1 MTPIHFKPNEPQVLS
16 LKEISGVFEGFNVLY
31 ETTDGKVLSLPRP
44 AAVKLGELDPAPA
57 EEISVTKCQQSP
69 KMPCEWVFALTAT
82 SEKIRAEKE
91 AEALAE
97 RTKRDLPGQLQAS
110 VLRQMPKS
118 ARSSQQDAPEIQK
131 GTGTYG
137 HVPQVAPASRKAP
150 PSRVSYRVALR
161 QITGTVLELL
171 DSRKEQWES
180 DPRQGLISTLFI
192 SACKS
197 GVVAF
202 DFEGE
207 GDGEK

>member
-1 MTPIHFKPNEPQVLS
+1 MQAIKFTSNEPQILS
-16 LKEISGVFEGFNVLY
+16 LKETSGVFEGFNVIY
-31 ETTDGKVLSLPRP
+31 ECTDGRLLSIPRP
-44 AAVKLGELDPAPA
+44 AAVKLGMLDPAPA
-57 EEISVTKCQQSP
+57 EEISVTKFQDGKSP
-69 KMPCEWVFALTAT
+69 AEWVFSLTAR
-82 SEKIRAEKE
+82 SEQIRAERE

-118 ARSSQQDAPEIQK
+118 ARTMAQDAPDPER

-137 HVPQVAPASRKAP
+137 AMPQAVPVSRRTP

-171 DSRKEQWES
+171 ENRKEQWES

-202 DFEGE
+202 DFDSE
-207 GDGEK
+207 DAAK

>member
-1 MTPIHFKPNEPQVLS
+1 MPI
-16 LKEISGVFEGFNVLY
+16 
-31 ETTDGKVLSLPRP
+31 DDR
-44 AAVKLGELDPAPA
+44 
-57 EEISVTKCQQSP
+57 
-69 KMPCEWVFALTAT
+69 
-82 SEKIRAEKE
+82 SEQIRAERE

-110 VLRQMPKS
+110 VLRQIPKS
-118 ARSSQQDAPEIQK
+118 ARTMTQDASEPER

-137 HVPQVAPASRKAP
+137 AVPQAVPVSRRTP

-171 DSRKEQWES
+171 ENRKEQWES

-202 DFEGE
+202 DFDSEDAG
-207 GDGEK
+207 K